1 MPDLEDLEQELVKQA
16 VENIATRIGAKKTND
31 PKMKDIIAI
40 VERFIKKRELVCY
53 GGTAINNI
61 LPEMAQFYD
70 KKTEIPD
77 YDFYSPNA
85 LEHAKDLADEFYE
98 NGFSEVEAKSG
109 MHHGTYKVFVN
120 FVGIADITQLDPT
133 LFKNI
138 RAEAIKVDGI
148 LYAPPNLLRM
158 GMYLELSRPEGDV
171 SRWEKVSK
179 RLALLNKHHPLKA
192 EGCTP
197 DKLMIPFQT
206 PKKHYKA
213 NTFNKSPTADDIDA
227 INDNA
232 NAHANANESEEVRLF
247 RTVRNAFIDED
258 LVFFGGYAISQ
269 YARYL
274 PKRDKAL
281 FSQIPHFD
289 VLSTDPEV
297 SAGKVKERLEDN
309 DFKDVVVTKHS
320 GIGEIVPEHYEI
332 AVGNLKVA
340 FIYKPVACHSYNV
353 IQVGKKQV
361 RIASTDTMLSLYLAM
376 IYSEKPYY
384 DVRRILCMCKYLY
397 DIQQRNRLKQMGL
410 LRRFGITCYGKQET
424 LDDIKAKKA
433 EKYQELK
440 RDDPEREEW
449 FLKYSPMEYFEHT
462 YDAKKH
468 KLTIKR
474 SPNAKKSPS
483 AKSPSAKSPKST
495 DRSPKSIY
503 RSPKSIYRSP
513 KSPDRSPKS
522 PDRSPKSPDKSP
534 KTHPRTPTPIKTPKK
549 TKTVKKTKK
558 TKKRKTKK
566 ANAFKQIFKLIT

>member
-1 MPDLEDLEQELVKQA
+1 MKDTHARANHDNAKSLEDLEQVLIKQA
-16 VENIATRIGAKKTND
+16 VKNIEAKIGAKKTND

-40 VERFIKKRELVCY
+40 VERFIKKHELVCY

-61 LPEMAQFYD
+61 LPEEAQFYD

-85 LEHAKDLADEFYE
+85 LEDAKVLADEFYE

-120 FVGIADITQLDPT
+120 FVGIADITQLDPM
-133 LFKNI
+133 LFQNI
-138 RAEAIKVDGI
+138 RADAIKVDGI
-148 LYAPPNLLRM
+148 MYAPPNLLRM

-171 SRWEKVSK
+171 SRWEKVST

-192 EGCTP
+192 ENCTP

-206 PKKHYKA
+206 PKHWKH
-213 NTFNKSPTADDIDA
+213 NDRGPSPTADDIDTVS
-227 INDNA
+227 NSGEN
-232 NAHANANESEEVRLF
+232 EEVRLF
-247 RTVRNAFIDED
+247 RTVRNAFIDQD

-274 PKRDKAL
+274 PKREKSL

-289 VLSTDPEV
+289 VLSTDPED
-297 SAGKVKERLEDN
+297 SASKVKERLEDN

-332 AVGNLKVA
+332 AVGKLQVA

-361 RIASTDTMLSLYLAM
+361 RIATTDTMLSLYLAM

-384 DVRRILCMCKYLY
+384 DVKRILCMCKYLY

-433 EKYQELK
+433 AKYQELK

-474 SPNAKKSPS
+474 SPNASLTP
-483 AKSPSAKSPKST
+483 
-495 DRSPKSIY
+495 
-503 RSPKSIYRSP
+503 SP
-513 KSPDRSPKS
+513 KSPGAKS
-522 PDRSPKSPDKSP
+522 PNKSVTMSSRATMSPNKSAKMSPNKSA
-534 KTHPRTPTPIKTPKK
+534 KMSPIKTPKK
-549 TKTVKKTKK
+549 TKT
-558 TKKRKTKK
+558 KKRKTKK
-566 ANAFKQIFKLIT
+566 TNAFRKIFKLIT

>member
-1 MPDLEDLEQELVKQA
+1 MKDKRPNAKTLDDLEQELVREA
-16 VENIATRIGAKKTND
+16 VENIEAKIGAKKTND

-40 VERFIKKRELVCY
+40 VERFIKKHELVCY

-61 LPEMAQFYD
+61 LPEDAQFYD

-77 YDFYSPNA
+77 YDFYSSNA

-133 LFKNI
+133 LFKNV
-138 RAEAIKVDGI
+138 RADSIKVDGI

-197 DKLMIPFQT
+197 DRLRLPFQT
-206 PKKHYKA
+206 PRQNQKHFKE
-213 NTFNKSPTADDIDA
+213 SPTVDEIDGTGTGTS
-227 INDNA
+227 
-232 NAHANANESEEVRLF
+232 NESDEVRMF
-247 RTVRNAFIDED
+247 RAVRNACIDED
-258 LVFFGGYAISQ
+258 LVFFGGYAISH
-269 YARYL
+269 YARHL
-274 PKRDKAL
+274 PGWDKAL
-281 FSQIPHFD
+281 FAQIPHFD
-289 VLSTDPEV
+289 VLSVDPET
-297 SAGKVKERLEDN
+297 SARKVKERLEDN
-309 DFKDVVVTKHS
+309 DFKDVVITQHS

-332 AVGNLKVA
+332 TVGNGKNSHPIV

-376 IYSEKPYY
+376 IYTDKPYY
-384 DVRRILCMCKYLY
+384 NKARILCMCKYLY
-397 DIQQRNRLKQMGL
+397 ELQQRNRLKRSGL

-424 LDDIKAKKA
+424 LDDIKAMKA
-433 EKYQELK
+433 EKYQQLK
-440 RDDPEREEW
+440 RDDPVYEEW

-462 YDAKKH
+462 YNVKNH
-468 KLTIKR
+468 KLTVKK
-474 SPNAKKSPS
+474 SPNVKSVKKSAKKSPS
-483 AKSPSAKSPKST
+483 KSPSKSPHNKT
-495 DRSPKSIY
+495 PSPSKSIKL
-503 RSPKSIYRSP
+503 S
-513 KSPDRSPKS
+513 
-522 PDRSPKSPDKSP
+522 
-534 KTHPRTPTPIKTPKK
+534 TKK
-549 TKTVKKTKK
+549 TNAK
-558 TKKRKTKK
+558 TKKRKPKK
-566 ANAFKQIFKLIT
+566 ASAFKRIFKLIT

>member
-1 MPDLEDLEQELVKQA
+1 M
-16 VENIATRIGAKKTND
+16 IGAKKTND

-40 VERFIKKRELVCY
+40 VERFIKKNELVCY

-61 LPEMAQFYD
+61 LPEPAQFYD

-138 RAEAIKVDGI
+138 QADAIKVDGI

-179 RLALLNKHHPLKA
+179 RLALLNKYHPLKA
-192 EGCTP
+192 EGCSP
-197 DKLMIPFQT
+197 DQTRLPFQT
-206 PKKHYKA
+206 PKGAHHKLNHHKL
-213 NTFNKSPTADDIDA
+213 NHHKLNHHKSPTVHELDDAARKDEPA
-227 INDNA
+227 
-232 NAHANANESEEVRLF
+232 EVRLF
-247 RTVRNAFIDED
+247 RTVRNAFIDEE

-269 YARYL
+269 YARHL
-274 PKRDKAL
+274 PKSEKAM
-281 FSQIPHFD
+281 FAQIPHFD
-289 VLSTDPEV
+289 VLSMNPEV

-309 DFKDVVVTKHS
+309 DFTGIIVTKHS

-332 AVGNLKVA
+332 AVNKVPVA

-353 IQVGKKQV
+353 IQAGKRRV

-376 IYSEKPYY
+376 IYTDKPYY
-384 DVRRILCMCKYLY
+384 DVDRILCMCAYLY
-397 DIQQRNRLKQMGL
+397 NIQQRNRMNQSGL

-424 LDDIKAKKA
+424 LDDIKAEKA
-433 EKYQELK
+433 NKYQELK
-440 RDDPEREEW
+440 HDDPEYEEW

-462 YDAKKH
+462 YNIKKH
-468 KLTIKR
+468 KLTVKR
-474 SPNAKKSPS
+474 SPNAKSA
-483 AKSPSAKSPKST
+483 AKSPAKSPAKSAA
-495 DRSPKSIY
+495 
-503 RSPKSIYRSP
+503 
-513 KSPDRSPKS
+513 KSP
-522 PDRSPKSPDKSP
+522 
-534 KTHPRTPTPIKTPKK
+534 IKV
-549 TKTVKKTKK
+549 TKTRKVNKTKK
-558 TKKRKTKK
+558 SKKTLINKF
-566 ANAFKQIFKLIT
+566 FKIIA

>member
-16 VENIATRIGAKKTND
+16 VKNIEAKIGAKKTND

-40 VERFIKKRELVCY
+40 VERFIKKHELVCY

-61 LPEMAQFYD
+61 LPEEAQFYD

-77 YDFYSPNA
+77 YDFYSSNA
-85 LEHAKDLADEFYE
+85 LEDAKDLADEFYE

-120 FVGIADITQLDPT
+120 FVGIADITQLDAI
-133 LFKNI
+133 LFQNI
-138 RAEAIKVDGI
+138 QAEAIKVDGI

-192 EGCTP
+192 DSCTP
-197 DKLMIPFQT
+197 DRIRRPFQT
-206 PKKHYKA
+206 PKHT
-213 NTFNKSPTADDIDA
+213 NSGGKSPTADDIDA
-227 INDNA
+227 VA
-232 NAHANANESEEVRLF
+232 NSHEDKEVRLF
-247 RTVRNAFIDED
+247 RTVRNAFIDEE

-274 PKRDKAL
+274 PKREKAL

-289 VLSTDPEV
+289 VLSTDPEA
-297 SAGKVKERLEDN
+297 SASKVKERLEDN
-309 DFKDVVVTKHS
+309 DFNDVVVTKHS

-332 AVGNLKVA
+332 SVGKLQVA

-361 RIASTDTMLSLYLAM
+361 RIATTDTMLSLYLAM
-376 IYSEKPYY
+376 IYSDKPYY
-384 DVRRILCMCKYLY
+384 DVTRILCMCKYLY
-397 DIQQRNRLKQMGL
+397 DIQQHNRLKQKGL

-433 EKYQELK
+433 EKYHELK

-462 YDAKKH
+462 YHAKKH
-468 KLTIKR
+468 KLTVKR
-474 SPNAKKSPS
+474 SPNASPT
-483 AKSPSAKSPKST
+483 PSPKSPNT
-495 DRSPKSIY
+495 PDKSA
-503 RSPKSIYRSP
+503 KTSP
-513 KSPDRSPKS
+513 KSPDQS
-522 PDRSPKSPDKSP
+522 PDQSPDKSAKTSPKSPDKSP
-534 KTHPRTPTPIKTPKK
+534 DKSAKTSPITPSPSPTKTMKK
-549 TKTVKKTKK
+549 TKKTKTKK

-566 ANAFKQIFKLIT
+566 TNAFRKIFKLIT

>member
-16 VENIATRIGAKKTND
+16 VETIEAKIGAKKTND

-61 LPEMAQFYD
+61 LPELAQFYD

-133 LFKNI
+133 LFKNV

-206 PKKHYKA
+206 PKHWKH
-213 NTFNKSPTADDIDA
+213 NHHHGPSPTADDIETVS
-227 INDNA
+227 NS
-232 NAHANANESEEVRLF
+232 HETKEVRLF

-274 PKRDKAL
+274 PKREKAM
-281 FSQIPHFD
+281 FTQIPHFD
-289 VLSTDPEV
+289 VLSTNPEV

-309 DFKDVVVTKHS
+309 DFKDVGVTKHS

-332 AVGNLKVA
+332 SVGNLKVA

-397 DIQQRNRLKQMGL
+397 DIQQRNRLKQTGL
-410 LRRFGITCYGKQET
+410 LRRFGLTCYGKQET

-440 RDDPEREEW
+440 HDDPEREEW

-474 SPNAKKSPS
+474 SPNASPS
-483 AKSPSAKSPKST
+483 PKSPSAKSPKT
-495 DRSPKSIY
+495 PKSIY
-503 RSPKSIYRSP
+503 RSPKST
-513 KSPDRSPKS
+513 DRSLT
-522 PDRSPKSPDKSP
+522 
-534 KTHPRTPTPIKTPKK
+534 KTPTRTPTPRKTP
-549 TKTVKKTKK
+549 TVKKTTK

-566 ANAFKQIFKLIT
+566 ANAFKKIFKLIT

>member
-1 MPDLEDLEQELVKQA
+1 MKEKRANNHDHDNAQTLDEMEQALVREA
-16 VENIATRIGAKKTND
+16 VETIGAKIGAKKTND

-40 VERFIKKRELVCY
+40 VERFIKKNELVCY

-61 LPEMAQFYD
+61 LPEPAQFYD

-85 LEHAKDLADEFYE
+85 LDHAKDLADVFYE

-138 RAEAIKVDGI
+138 RADAIKVDGI

-179 RLALLNKHHPLKA
+179 RLALLNKYHPLKA

-197 DKLMIPFQT
+197 NGMMRPFQT
-206 PKKHYKA
+206 PKGAQNNHKHK
-213 NTFNKSPTADDIDA
+213 NNHNNHKHKSPTAHEIDE
-227 INDNA
+227 
-232 NAHANANESEEVRLF
+232 AHPPKDEPAEVRLF
-247 RTVRNAFIDED
+247 RTVRNALIDED

-274 PKRDKAL
+274 PKSEKAM
-281 FSQIPHFD
+281 FAQIPHFD
-289 VLSTDPEV
+289 ALSVNPEA
-297 SAGKVKERLEDN
+297 SAGKIKERLEDN
-309 DFKDVVVTKHS
+309 DFKGISVTQHS

-332 AVGNLKVA
+332 AVNKVSVA

-353 IQVGKKQV
+353 IQAGKHRV

-376 IYSEKPYY
+376 IYTDKPYY
-384 DVRRILCMCKYLY
+384 DVARILCMCKHLY
-397 DIQQRNRLKQMGL
+397 DIQQRNRLNQTGL

-424 LDDIKAKKA
+424 LDDIKAEKA
-433 EKYQELK
+433 SKYQELK
-440 RDDPEREEW
+440 RTDPEYEEW
-449 FLKYSPMEYFEHT
+449 FLKYVPMEYFEHT
-462 YDAKKH
+462 YNAKQH
-468 KLTIKR
+468 KLTVKR
-474 SPNAKKSPS
+474 SPNAKSV
-483 AKSPSAKSPKST
+483 AKSPQKNPKKSPAKSPA
-495 DRSPKSIY
+495 
-503 RSPKSIYRSP
+503 
-513 KSPDRSPKS
+513 KSPQKS
-522 PDRSPKSPDKSP
+522 PQKSPAKSP
-534 KTHPRTPTPIKTPKK
+534 QKSPQKSPKK
-549 TKTVKKTKK
+549 TKKPKRSNNKTKK
-558 TKKRKTKK
+558 SKTFINKF
-566 ANAFKQIFKLIT
+566 FKIIG

>member
-1 MPDLEDLEQELVKQA
+1 MSEPKTLDDLEQALVKQA
-16 VENIATRIGAKKTND
+16 VETIEAKIGAKKTND

-40 VERFIKKRELVCY
+40 VERFIKKHELVCY

-61 LPEMAQFYD
+61 LPEEAQFYD

-77 YDFYSPNA
+77 YDFYSPKA

-138 RAEAIKVDGI
+138 RADAIKVDGI

-179 RLALLNKHHPLKA
+179 RLALLNKHHPLRA

-197 DKLMIPFQT
+197 DKLMKPFQT
-206 PKKHYKA
+206 PKQHATKHLKA
-213 NTFNKSPTADDIDA
+213 SPTADEIDDSRPPA
-227 INDNA
+227 D
-232 NAHANANESEEVRLF
+232 EPKEVRLF

-258 LVFFGGYAISQ
+258 LVFFGGYAISH

-274 PKRDKAL
+274 PKSEKAM
-281 FSQIPHFD
+281 FAQIPHFD
-289 VLSTDPEV
+289 VLSTDPEA
-297 SAGKVKERLEDN
+297 SAAKVKERLEDN
-309 DFKDVVVTKHS
+309 DFTGVVVTKHS

-332 AVGNLKVA
+332 AVGKLPVA

-353 IQVGKKQV
+353 VQAGKRRV

-376 IYSEKPYY
+376 IYTDKPYY
-384 DVRRILCMCKYLY
+384 DVARILCMCKHLY
-397 DIQQRNRLKQMGL
+397 DIQQHNRLKQTGL
-410 LRRFGITCYGKQET
+410 LRRFGLTCYGKQET
-424 LDDIKAKKA
+424 LDDIKAAKA
-433 EKYQELK
+433 EKYQTLNHT
-440 RDDPEREEW
+440 DPEYEEW

-462 YDAKKH
+462 YNTVKH
-468 KLTIKR
+468 KLTVKR

-483 AKSPSAKSPKST
+483 PKAPSPKAPS
-495 DRSPKSIY
+495 
-503 RSPKSIYRSP
+503 
-513 KSPDRSPKS
+513 
-522 PDRSPKSPDKSP
+522 
-534 KTHPRTPTPIKTPKK
+534 PKK
-549 TKTVKKTKK
+549 TRNTKTTLKKKKKTQKSK
-558 TKKRKTKK
+558 PLINKF
-566 ANAFKQIFKLIT
+566 FKIIT

>member
-16 VENIATRIGAKKTND
+16 VETIEAKIGAKKTND

-61 LPEMAQFYD
+61 LPELAQFYD

-206 PKKHYKA
+206 PKHWKH
-213 NTFNKSPTADDIDA
+213 NHHHGPSPTADDIETVS
-227 INDNA
+227 NS
-232 NAHANANESEEVRLF
+232 HETKEVRLF

-274 PKRDKAL
+274 PKREKAM
-281 FSQIPHFD
+281 FTQIPHFD
-289 VLSTDPEV
+289 VLSTNPEV

-309 DFKDVVVTKHS
+309 DFKDVGVTKHS

-332 AVGNLKVA
+332 SVGNLKVA

-397 DIQQRNRLKQMGL
+397 DIQQRNRLKQTGL
-410 LRRFGITCYGKQET
+410 LRRFGLTCYGKQET

-440 RDDPEREEW
+440 HDDPEREEW

-474 SPNAKKSPS
+474 SPNASPS
-483 AKSPSAKSPKST
+483 PKSPSAKSPKT
-495 DRSPKSIY
+495 PKSIY
-503 RSPKSIYRSP
+503 RSPKST
-513 KSPDRSPKS
+513 DRSLT
-522 PDRSPKSPDKSP
+522 
-534 KTHPRTPTPIKTPKK
+534 KTPTRTPTPRKTP
-549 TKTVKKTKK
+549 TVKKTTK

-566 ANAFKQIFKLIT
+566 ANAFKKIFKLIT

>member
-1 MPDLEDLEQELVKQA
+1 MRSSSNYKTLDELEQELVKQA
-16 VENIATRIGAKKTND
+16 VETIGAKIGAKKTND

-40 VERFIKKRELVCY
+40 VERFIKKHELVCY

-61 LPEMAQFYD
+61 LPEEAQFYD

-77 YDFYSPNA
+77 YDFYSANA

-138 RAEAIKVDGI
+138 RADAIKADGI

-179 RLALLNKHHPLKA
+179 RLALLNKHHPLRA

-197 DKLMIPFQT
+197 DKMLQPFQT
-206 PKKHYKA
+206 PKKGVRKHA
-213 NTFNKSPTADDIDA
+213 HVRSPTTADDIDE
-227 INDNA
+227 
-232 NAHANANESEEVRLF
+232 AHPHKDEPEEVRLF

-258 LVFFGGYAISQ
+258 LVFFGGYAISH

-274 PKRDKAL
+274 PKTEKAL
-281 FSQIPHFD
+281 FAQIPHFD
-289 VLSTDPEV
+289 VLSVDPEA
-297 SAGKVKERLEDN
+297 SASKLKERLEDN
-309 DFKDVVVTKHS
+309 DFTNVVITKHS

-332 AVGNLKVA
+332 AVGKSNEPVA
-340 FIYKPVACHSYNV
+340 FIYKPVACHSYNA
-353 IQVGKKQV
+353 IQMGKRQV

-376 IYSEKPYY
+376 IYTDKPYY
-384 DVRRILCMCKYLY
+384 DVKRILCMCKQLY
-397 DIQQRNRLKQMGL
+397 DIQQRNRLKQTGL

-424 LDDIKAKKA
+424 LDDIKAAKA

-440 RDDPEREEW
+440 HDDPEYEEW

-462 YDAKKH
+462 YNLKQH
-468 KLTIKR
+468 KLTVKR
-474 SPNAKKSPS
+474 SPNAKSVAKSV
-483 AKSPSAKSPKST
+483 AKSPEKSVAKSPEKSVV
-495 DRSPKSIY
+495 
-503 RSPKSIYRSP
+503 
-513 KSPDRSPKS
+513 KSPEKSVAKSVAKS
-522 PDRSPKSPDKSP
+522 PAVNASPV
-534 KTHPRTPTPIKTPKK
+534 K
-549 TKTVKKTKK
+549 TKKAKKAKKTKK
-558 TKKRKTKK
+558 TRKTLINKL
-566 ANAFKQIFKLIT
+566 FKIII

>member
-1 MPDLEDLEQELVKQA
+1 MKNNRNSHFNDKTLDDLEQALVKQA
-16 VENIATRIGAKKTND
+16 VETIGAKIGAKKTND

-40 VERFIKKRELVCY
+40 VERFIKKHELVCY

-61 LPEMAQFYD
+61 LPELAQFYD

-77 YDFYSPNA
+77 YDFYSPKA

-138 RAEAIKVDGI
+138 RADAIKVDGI

-158 GMYLELSRPEGDV
+158 GMHLELSRPEGDV

-179 RLALLNKHHPLKA
+179 RLALLNKHHPIKA

-206 PKKHYKA
+206 PTKQSQFK
-213 NTFNKSPTADDIDA
+213 KSPTVDEIDDTK
-227 INDNA
+227 ND
-232 NAHANANESEEVRLF
+232 SEEVRMF
-247 RTVRNAFIDED
+247 RAVRNAFIDED
-258 LVFFGGYAISQ
+258 LVFFGGYAISH
-269 YARYL
+269 YARHL
-274 PKRDKAL
+274 PKHDKAL
-281 FSQIPHFD
+281 FAQIPNFD
-289 VLSTDPEV
+289 VLSVDPEA
-297 SAGKVKERLEDN
+297 SARKVKERLEDN
-309 DFKDVVVTKHS
+309 DFRGVVITKHS

-332 AVGNLKVA
+332 AVGKVSVA

-376 IYSEKPYY
+376 IYTDKPYY
-384 DVRRILCMCKYLY
+384 DVTRILCMCKYLY
-397 DIQQRNRLKQMGL
+397 DIQQRNRLKQTGL

-424 LDDIKAKKA
+424 LDDIKAEKA
-433 EKYQELK
+433 QKYQELD
-440 RDDPEREEW
+440 RNDPAYEEW

-462 YDAKKH
+462 YDVKKH
-468 KLTIKR
+468 KLTVKR
-474 SPNAKKSPS
+474 SPNVAKSVKKSVKKSPALS
-483 AKSPSAKSPKST
+483 PALTPKKSPALTPTKSPALTPNKSVKL
-495 DRSPKSIY
+495 S
-503 RSPKSIYRSP
+503 
-513 KSPDRSPKS
+513 
-522 PDRSPKSPDKSP
+522 
-534 KTHPRTPTPIKTPKK
+534 PKK
-549 TKTVKKTKK
+549 TKKATKPKTKK
-558 TKKRKTKK
+558 TKKTMLNKL
-566 ANAFKQIFKLIT
+566 FKIIT

>member
-1 MPDLEDLEQELVKQA
+1 MSNYKTLDELEQELVKQA
-16 VENIATRIGAKKTND
+16 VENIGAKIGAKKTND

-40 VERFIKKRELVCY
+40 VERFIKKHELVCY

-61 LPEMAQFYD
+61 LPEEAQFYD

-77 YDFYSPNA
+77 YDFYSPKA

-138 RAEAIKVDGI
+138 HADSIKVDGI

-179 RLALLNKHHPLKA
+179 RLALLNKHHPLRA

-206 PKKHYKA
+206 PTRSKP
-213 NTFNKSPTADDIDA
+213 NQRVESPTVDEIDA
-227 INDNA
+227 TASSNDN
-232 NAHANANESEEVRLF
+232 EEVRMF
-247 RTVRNAFIDED
+247 RTVRNAFIDDD
-258 LVFFGGYAISQ
+258 LVFFGGYAISH
-269 YARYL
+269 YARHL
-274 PKRDKAL
+274 PKHEKAL
-281 FSQIPHFD
+281 FAQIPHFD
-289 VLSTDPEV
+289 VLSMDLEA
-297 SAGKVKERLEDN
+297 SARKVKERLEDN
-309 DFKDVVVTKHS
+309 DFKNVVITQHS

-332 AVGNLKVA
+332 AVKNLDPIA

-353 IQVGKKQV
+353 IHVGKRQV

-376 IYSEKPYY
+376 IYTDKPYY
-384 DVRRILCMCKYLY
+384 NVRRILCMCKYLY
-397 DIQQRNRLKQMGL
+397 DIQQRNRLKRSGL

-424 LDDIKAKKA
+424 LDDIKAMKA

-440 RDDPEREEW
+440 RDDPVYEEW

-462 YDAKKH
+462 YNVKKH
-468 KLTIKR
+468 KLTVKK
-474 SPNAKKSPS
+474 SPNAKSPGKSVAKS
-483 AKSPSAKSPKST
+483 VAKSPGKSVAKSVA
-495 DRSPKSIY
+495 KSIKM
-503 RSPKSIYRSP
+503 S
-513 KSPDRSPKS
+513 
-522 PDRSPKSPDKSP
+522 
-534 KTHPRTPTPIKTPKK
+534 PKK
-549 TKTVKKTKK
+549 TTKTKK
-558 TKKRKTKK
+558 KKPKK
-566 ANAFKQIFKLIT
+566 KSGTLKNLFKLIT

>member
-16 VENIATRIGAKKTND
+16 VETIGAKIGAKKTND

-61 LPEMAQFYD
+61 LPELAQFYD

-206 PKKHYKA
+206 PKHWKH
-213 NTFNKSPTADDIDA
+213 NHHHGPSPTADDIETVS
-227 INDNA
+227 NS
-232 NAHANANESEEVRLF
+232 HETKEVRLF

-258 LVFFGGYAISQ
+258 LVFFGGYAISH

-274 PKRDKAL
+274 PKHDKAM
-281 FSQIPHFD
+281 FAQIPHFD
-289 VLSTDPEV
+289 VLSMDPET
-297 SAGKVKERLEDN
+297 SARKIKERLEDN
-309 DFKDVVVTKHS
+309 NFKGVVVIKHS

-332 AVGNLKVA
+332 AVGNKRNPVA
-340 FIYKPVACHSYNV
+340 FIYKPMACHSYNV
-353 IQVGKKQV
+353 IQVGKKRV
-361 RIASTDTMLSLYLAM
+361 RIASMDTMLSLYLAM
-376 IYSEKPYY
+376 LYTDKPYY
-384 DVRRILCMCKYLY
+384 DVARILCMCKYLH
-397 DIQQRNRLKQMGL
+397 DIQQRNRLKQTGL
-410 LRRFGITCYGKQET
+410 LQRFGTTCYGKQET
-424 LDDIKAKKA
+424 LDDVKAKKS
-433 EKYQELK
+433 EKYQKLK
-440 RDDPEREEW
+440 REDPEYEEW
-449 FLKYSPMEYFEHT
+449 FLKYSPMEYFDHT
-462 YDAKKH
+462 YDAKTH
-468 KLTIKR
+468 KLTVKR
-474 SPNAKKSPS
+474 SPNAKKTPTT
-483 AKSPSAKSPKST
+483 T
-495 DRSPKSIY
+495 DK
-503 RSPKSIYRSP
+503 
-513 KSPDRSPKS
+513 
-522 PDRSPKSPDKSP
+522 
-534 KTHPRTPTPIKTPKK
+534 TPTPTPTRMSSQGSCSPNKSK
-549 TKTVKKTKK
+549 STPIAIADTKK
-558 TKKRKTKK
+558 TKKKKKKKTKK
-566 ANAFKQIFKLIT
+566 NNTLKQIFKLIT

>member
-1 MPDLEDLEQELVKQA
+1 MKNKRNSHFNDKTLDDLEQELVKQA
-16 VENIATRIGAKKTND
+16 VETIGAKIGAKKTND

-40 VERFIKKRELVCY
+40 VERFIKKHELVCY

-61 LPEMAQFYD
+61 LPELAQFYD

-77 YDFYSPNA
+77 YDFYSPKA

-138 RAEAIKVDGI
+138 RADAIKVDGI
-148 LYAPPNLLRM
+148 PYAPPNLLRM

-197 DKLMIPFQT
+197 DKLMMPFQT
-206 PKKHYKA
+206 PTKQQQFK
-213 NTFNKSPTADDIDA
+213 KSPTADEID
-227 INDNA
+227 
-232 NAHANANESEEVRLF
+232 ESRPNTDEPEEVRMF
-247 RTVRNAFIDED
+247 RAVRNAFIDED
-258 LVFFGGYAISQ
+258 LVFFGGYAISH
-269 YARYL
+269 YARHL
-274 PKRDKAL
+274 PKHDKAL
-281 FSQIPHFD
+281 FAQIPHFD
-289 VLSTDPEV
+289 VLSVDPET
-297 SAGKVKERLEDN
+297 SARKVKERLEDN
-309 DFKDVVVTKHS
+309 NFTGIIVTKHS

-332 AVGNLKVA
+332 AVGNNHPVA

-376 IYSEKPYY
+376 IYTDKPYY
-384 DVRRILCMCKYLY
+384 DVGRILCMCKHLY
-397 DIQQRNRLKQMGL
+397 DIQQRNRLKQTGL

-424 LDDIKAKKA
+424 LDDIKAEKA
-433 EKYQELK
+433 QKYQELD
-440 RDDPEREEW
+440 RDDPAFDEW

-462 YDAKKH
+462 YDVKKH
-468 KLTIKR
+468 KLTVKR
-474 SPNAKKSPS
+474 SPNAKKSP
-483 AKSPSAKSPKST
+483 AL
-495 DRSPKSIY
+495 
-503 RSPKSIYRSP
+503 
-513 KSPDRSPKS
+513 
-522 PDRSPKSPDKSP
+522 
-534 KTHPRTPTPIKTPKK
+534 TPKK
-549 TKTVKKTKK
+549 SPALSPALSSALTPKKSVKLSPNNAKTKKATKPETKKAKKAKKTKK
-558 TKKRKTKK
+558 TKKTILNKL
-566 ANAFKQIFKLIT
+566 FKIIT

>member
-1 MPDLEDLEQELVKQA
+1 MKNKRNSHFNDKTLDDLEQELVKQA
-16 VENIATRIGAKKTND
+16 VETIEAKIGAKKTND

-40 VERFIKKRELVCY
+40 VERFIKKHDLVCY

-61 LPEMAQFYD
+61 LPELAQFYN

-138 RAEAIKVDGI
+138 RADAIKADGI

-158 GMYLELSRPEGDV
+158 GMHLELSRPEGDV

-197 DKLMIPFQT
+197 NKMMIPFQT
-206 PKKHYKA
+206 PTKQQPFK
-213 NTFNKSPTADDIDA
+213 KSPTVDEIDF
-227 INDNA
+227 
-232 NAHANANESEEVRLF
+232 ESRPNTDEPEEVRMF
-247 RTVRNAFIDED
+247 RAVRNAFIDED
-258 LVFFGGYAISQ
+258 LVFFGGYAISH
-269 YARYL
+269 YARHL
-274 PKRDKAL
+274 PKSEKAL
-281 FSQIPHFD
+281 FAQIPHFD
-289 VLSTDPEV
+289 VLSVDPEA
-297 SAGKVKERLEDN
+297 SARNVKERLEDN
-309 DFKDVVVTKHS
+309 DFTGIIVTKHS

-332 AVGNLKVA
+332 AVGKVSVA

-376 IYSEKPYY
+376 IYTDKPYY
-384 DVRRILCMCKYLY
+384 DVGRILCMCKHLY
-397 DIQQRNRLKQMGL
+397 DIQQRNRLKQTGL

-424 LDDIKAKKA
+424 LDDIKAEKA
-433 EKYQELK
+433 QKYQELD
-440 RDDPEREEW
+440 RDDPAFDEW

-462 YDAKKH
+462 YNAKQH
-468 KLTIKR
+468 KLTVKR
-474 SPNAKKSPS
+474 SPNAKKSPARS
-483 AKSPSAKSPKST
+483 SPKPS
-495 DRSPKSIY
+495 SPKPS
-503 RSPKSIYRSP
+503 S
-513 KSPDRSPKS
+513 
-522 PDRSPKSPDKSP
+522 
-534 KTHPRTPTPIKTPKK
+534 PKK
-549 TKTVKKTKK
+549 TMKKKPALKKKKKTKK
-558 TKKRKTKK
+558 SKPLLNKF
-566 ANAFKQIFKLIT
+566 FKIIT